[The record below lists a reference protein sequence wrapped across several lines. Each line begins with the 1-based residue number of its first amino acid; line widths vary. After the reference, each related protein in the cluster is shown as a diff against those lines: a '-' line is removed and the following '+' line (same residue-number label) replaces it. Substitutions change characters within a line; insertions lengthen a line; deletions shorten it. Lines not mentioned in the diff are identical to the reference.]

1 MDWRQFTSA
10 VETAIRE
17 ERMLEPGA
25 RVVVGFSGGRDSSA
39 LVGAL
44 VRLGGTWELKLTLA
58 HLNHGLRGAESD
70 ADERF
75 VREKAK
81 ALDLPLIVEKIEGHP
96 ESNLEEWA
104 RQKRYEFL
112 AEAAD
117 RAGAGRIAV
126 GHHADDA
133 AETMLINLIRGAGP
147 EGLSGIAPVRELDS
161 LRGLKYIVRPLI
173 RLSRRDLPPD
183 LEFREDSSNR
193 DPGFLRNRIRH
204 ELIPLLESMNPDVRG
219 ALYRASEISR
229 RDSEMIRGE
238 ALALMDLAETLEAG
252 ALRLPVAPLRGAPR
266 ALRMA
271 AYRELIRKVKG
282 DLRRIAMV
290 HLEDVDA
297 LVTAGPAHGSLDL
310 PGIIISKEYD
320 SLCVMPFEKADVP
333 AGAAEARA
341 QNGPRRESGD
351 TALPVPCSVR
361 WEGPGGR
368 IYMIA
373 VEEAERPEGE
383 PDQYS
388 EAWLD
393 PGKVR
398 LPLKVRSRRPGDRY
412 RPSGM
417 KGHRKLKDVM
427 NQLRVPPRERDHWP
441 LIADQE
447 QIVWVPGLRPAQKAK
462 PGSSKVLK
470 VSIEPLLKNS

>member
-1 MDWRQFTSA
+1 MDWTRFTSA

-17 ERMLEPGA
+17 ERMFEPGA
-25 RVVVGFSGGRDSSA
+25 GVVVGFSGGRDSAA

-44 VRLGGTWELKLTLA
+44 VRLGKTWELEITLA

-70 ADERF
+70 DDERF

-81 ALDLPLIVEKIEGHP
+81 TLDLPLIVEKIEAHP

-104 RQKRYEFL
+104 RQKRYQFL
-112 AEAAD
+112 IEASAQSD
-117 RAGAGRIAV
+117 ARHIAV

-133 AETMLINLIRGAGP
+133 IETMLINLIRGAGP
-147 EGLSGIAPVRELDS
+147 EGLSGIAPVREVES
-161 LRGLKYIVRPLI
+161 ASGVRYIVRPLI
-173 RLSRRDLPPD
+173 RLSRRDLPSD
-183 LEFREDSSNR
+183 LEFREDSSNC
-193 DPGFLRNRIRH
+193 DPGILRNRVRH
-204 ELIPLLESMNPDVRG
+204 ELIPLLESMNPDVRS
-219 ALYRASEISR
+219 ALYRAAEIAR
-229 RDSEMIRGE
+229 RDAEMIRGQ
-238 ALALMDLAETLEAG
+238 ALAITDLAQTLEEG
-252 ALRLPVAPLRGAPR
+252 ALRLPAAPLQGAPR

-310 PGIIISKEYD
+310 PGIIVRKEYD
-320 SLCVMPFEKADVP
+320 SLCVMPVEKAGDQD
-333 AGAAEARA
+333 GL
-341 QNGPRRESGD
+341 RRESTD
-351 TALPVPCSVR
+351 AAMPVPCSVR
-361 WEGPGGR
+361 WEGPQGR
-368 IYMIA
+368 IYTIA
-373 VEEAERPEGE
+373 VEETERQEGE
-383 PDQYS
+383 PDPYS

-393 PGKVR
+393 PGKVCT
-398 LPLKVRSRRPGDRY
+398 PLEVRARRPGDRY
-412 RPSGM
+412 RPFGM

-427 NQLRVPPRERDHWP
+427 NQLRVPPRERDRWP

-447 QIVWVPGLRPAQKAK
+447 EIVWVPGLRPAKKPK

-470 VSIEPLLKNS
+470 VSISPPLKNS